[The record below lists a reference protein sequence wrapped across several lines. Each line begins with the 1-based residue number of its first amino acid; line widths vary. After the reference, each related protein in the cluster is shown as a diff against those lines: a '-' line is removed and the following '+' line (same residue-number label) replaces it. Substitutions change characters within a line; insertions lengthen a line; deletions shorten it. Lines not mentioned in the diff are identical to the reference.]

1 MMNADTVYKY
11 LGIAVVAVALLHVLL
26 KASSVQNDLIFGQS
40 SLTGISALSPLA
52 PSPLIEG
59 MTGDAA
65 SADDS
70 AFKKIANQIKDNTT
84 KITDKLNIGQNWK
97 AYDEILVQLDQ
108 YVKMGTLNAVITF
121 GTLISDASTDQKVSM
136 NLITLLNTYKEF
148 SSTLNFAS
156 KALDSD
162 PNYKKR

>member
-1 MMNADTVYKY
+1 MNADTVYKY

-26 KASSVQNDLIFGQS
+26 KASSWQNDLVFGRS
-40 SLTGISALSPLA
+40 SMTGISALSPWS

-70 AFKKIANQIKDNTT
+70 AFKNVAAKIKDNTT

-97 AYDEILVQLDQ
+97 AYDDVLVQLDQ
-108 YVKMGTLNAVITF
+108 YVKMATLQAVVTFGQSISDESTDAKVKMTLITELNA
-121 GTLISDASTDQKVSM
+121 LKD
-136 NLITLLNTYKEF
+136 F